1 MPEFKFQL
9 SEVSTQQQKSF
20 NSVTDIKKFRKKPD
34 EILIKHLCQCCWAQC
49 PFCKAIC
56 TNTMENHDGDH
67 SVPFHRVNG
76 ITGCSYKMT
85 TILNPDICTTLVP
98 SDKQFHPHYGT
109 DDLVHYKIYK
119 RAGGK
124 FAKWSITPD
133 NSELRFQTD
142 LEKYYGKLRS
152 DAIEAEVMTDQDP
165 VYTTQPATDNCD
177 ATDQLSSKE
186 EQDHET
192 LCSNVHVDSEGDS
205 NQDMTAGSTECKNKA
220 ESTTAQVKSNVK
232 FSSESPGLTIVLFG
246 NTSAVHFG
254 DTNILLGSKHVLPLQ
269 ACFPRETKISGH
281 VVSVFNMLNLHED
294 DDDSRVPVENITD
307 CLVNENSINSFIFVL
322 QLGLFTDDDKLG
334 LEWLQKM
341 FGENV
346 LPFVMILFTYDSEE
360 DCDCII
366 DDLKRSSVLEQLI
379 NKCGGR
385 YHTCSRGMNNQS
397 EMRTLVEKINCL
409 VSERNQHCYTA
420 EMFNTALKLR
430 EDKEEDKKN
439 QDCSSDLY
447 QEAAETELEE
457 KTELGVEE
465 PGSKCE
471 EKNKTEQLL
480 TTLNLLDKQEVKMKT
495 SDVLQLT
502 AHSFH
507 CQEPCEE
514 KDLVQ
519 TFLQKLLMMDYRARY
534 ITTKE
539 EATALDPPSSD
550 TDEEELDEF
559 DELIWQ
565 KAKSF
570 DSETNPI
577 HPMDLQM
584 AVFHCSDRFLKQLI
598 VTKLSQCRYALPLLV
613 PNPFTGKIE
622 FPLWTFRQ
630 IIKSW
635 KTTDASGTKISKTQH
650 VYEAETPMVVFFR
663 LGDVSFSKSQLMN
676 SLISK
681 KHDTFFHR
689 HCPGSIKNR
698 LLMDGVVEIAWYC
711 PSGKETDHF
720 TDCVAFCNLHGDT
733 ETSKEQLDILTEMS
747 SVNVVLLSDP
757 KNERNKDMIQKFLKG
772 PKPLICLLSEDQ
784 SGVSKIKN
792 RKYRIGLKD
801 RNQSDISENLR
812 TTITECLSKSS
823 SVFILDNLHKNNEI
837 TADEDDPECRKGKE
851 AALEIIKLL
860 EGKEISTLKETHLP
874 CQGKLWYEWC
884 QINKDSHRLQ
894 GNNLEMQ
901 KSEKQTQMKQIR
913 EQQQEIG
920 QSAFMKKIVSSLNSL
935 SKKEKSFF
943 IKWLEILLDKQTSD
957 DLSDLHQKYNK
968 TQQTELEEISVR
980 LNAATFGLEHIFRE
994 MGQIYESSQKTS
1006 GERIISN
1013 LPKIAAELIKS
1024 GLPLELMDGD
1034 AAHVPLIW
1042 VSAVLDELI
1051 KKLGDQRVFVLSV
1064 LGIQSTGKSTMLNAM
1079 FGLQFAV
1086 SAGRCTRGAF
1096 MQLVRVS
1103 EEMKEKLKCDYVLI
1117 VDTEGLRAL
1126 ELAGKSTHHH
1136 DNELATFVVG
1146 LGNLTLINIFGENP
1160 AEMQEILQIVVQAF
1174 LRMKKVKLNPSCMF
1188 VHQNV
1193 GDITAGEK
1201 NMEGRRRLQEKLDEM
1216 TKLAAKEEDSEAE
1229 CFSDVIAFNVQD
1241 DVQYFAQLWEG
1252 SPPMAPPNPSYSEN
1266 VQKLKSA
1273 IFTNAT
1279 KSKSMKLSEFK
1290 SRISDLWKA
1299 LLNENFV
1306 FSFKNT
1312 LEIAAYRKLE
1322 TEFGKWTWSLRS
1334 AMLEHEEKL
1343 HNTIKNRKLQKIE
1356 DKDLYAPMKKTRE
1369 EVEKSMKHYFEE
1381 DRDKEILI
1389 QWQVKFEHKITQL
1402 FEDLVKNAK
1411 TNLNDF
1417 LQQQKAREAF
1427 NHKKKAYDEKLFNM
1441 SKALALQLKSTETD
1455 NRVLRQ
1461 EFNKVWNKWVS
1472 DLTQDTPLGK
1482 PFDFWEDVIQIL
1494 SEGNEQAAVYERRS
1508 QEIYTKIDGL
1518 GDYSHCILLSK
1529 HEEEKRHLEEVQVTK
1544 KTKVKNENN
1553 SLLEK
1558 FKFWKNGF
1566 SLFQSNSQLE
1576 INSLYFE
1583 EHESVRSLTRNV
1595 IQESEDLI
1603 KKICSKIT
1611 GLGYK
1616 NSYIQEITDQVK
1628 NRVEQYHSE
1637 NKNIKLKK
1645 EFTLDLCL
1653 HVCHLANPK
1662 FTKIHQ
1668 QFRDESDVKFYLEK
1682 QKPQYYSVFQNY
1694 CRGATTTTVLGELVC
1709 NNLVPAILQAAYNK
1723 TAIDLSTQMRS
1734 DMPEFNGNRSQLEKH
1749 ILKSLAEQEN
1759 FEKYMEYINHPKKHF
1774 KRFIRKKVGK
1784 YITDNKSKVLNLLK
1798 GNLKDKEQKVM
1809 NAVNIT
1815 TEEVKKSSGDANM
1828 WLRSLKNSLTYE
1840 LSLKEI
1846 TCTGLEEI
1854 TDLDFLRQ
1862 VVCEGLTKM
1871 MSEQHKSINSVTD
1884 INMEKFRKKPDEI
1897 LIEHLCQCCW
1907 VQCPFCKAIC
1917 TNTMENHDGDHSV
1930 PFHRVD
1936 GIIGWYYRNTT
1947 NLCAD
1952 ICTTLVQSDRRFY
1965 PHHDTDDLVYY
1976 KIYKTA
1982 GGKFAEWSITPDNS
1996 ELPYWKWFVCRFQ
2009 TDLEKHYGKT
2019 FQGHG
2024 EIPIGWRQYTHK
2036 KTEAIKSL
2044 DEHIICETEQLGF
2057 TPK

>member
-1 MPEFKFQL
+1 M
-9 SEVSTQQQKSF
+9 
-20 NSVTDIKKFRKKPD
+20 
-34 EILIKHLCQCCWAQC
+34 
-49 PFCKAIC
+49 
-56 TNTMENHDGDH
+56 
-67 SVPFHRVNG
+67 
-76 ITGCSYKMT
+76 
-85 TILNPDICTTLVP
+85 
-98 SDKQFHPHYGT
+98 
-109 DDLVHYKIYK
+109 
-119 RAGGK
+119 
-124 FAKWSITPD
+124 
-133 NSELRFQTD
+133 
-142 LEKYYGKLRS
+142 
-152 DAIEAEVMTDQDP
+152 
-165 VYTTQPATDNCD
+165 
-177 ATDQLSSKE
+177 SK
-186 EQDHET
+186 
-192 LCSNVHVDSEGDS
+192 
-205 NQDMTAGSTECKNKA
+205 
-220 ESTTAQVKSNVK
+220 
-232 FSSESPGLTIVLFG
+232 SPGLTIVLFG
-246 NTSAVHFG
+246 NASAVHFG
-254 DTNILLGSKHVLPLQ
+254 DTNILLGPKHVLPLQ
-269 ACFPRETKISGH
+269 TCLPRETKISGH
-281 VVSVFNMLNLHED
+281 VVSVFNMLNLHQD
-294 DDDSRVPVENITD
+294 DDDSRVPVENITG
-307 CLVNENSINSFIFVL
+307 CLVNENSIHSFIFIL
-322 QLGLFTDDDKLG
+322 QLEIFTDDDKLG
-334 LEWLQKM
+334 LEWLQKT

-346 LPFVMILFTYDSEE
+346 LPFVMILFTYDRKE
-360 DCDCII
+360 DHDSII
-366 DDLKRSSVLEQLI
+366 DDLKRNSVLEQLI

-385 YHTCSRGMNNQS
+385 YHTCSRSMDNQS
-397 EMRTLVEKINCL
+397 EMRTLVEKINIL

-430 EDKEEDKKN
+430 EDKQGHKRK

-447 QEAAETELEE
+447 QEAAETKLEK

-465 PGSKCE
+465 PGSKYK

-502 AHSFH
+502 SLSFH
-507 CQEPCEE
+507 GQESCEE

-519 TFLQKLLMMDYRARY
+519 TFLQRLLMMDYRARY
-534 ITTKE
+534 ITTKKE
-539 EATALDPPSSD
+539 NTALDPPSPD
-550 TDEEELDEF
+550 TDEEELYEF

-565 KAKSF
+565 KAASF
-570 DSETNPI
+570 DGDTNSI

-584 AVFHCSDRFLKQLI
+584 AVFHCSDSSLKQLI
-598 VTKLSQCRYALPLLV
+598 VTKLSQCQYALPLLV
-613 PNPFTGKIE
+613 PNPITGKIE

-635 KTTDASGTKISKTQH
+635 KTTDTSGTKISKTQH

-689 HCPGSIKNR
+689 NCPGSIKNR

-720 TDCVAFCNLHGDT
+720 TDCVAFCNLHGDA

-757 KNERNKDMIQKFLKG
+757 KNERNKEMLQNLLKD

-784 SGVSKIKN
+784 SGVSKVNN
-792 RKYRIGLKD
+792 RNYRIGLKD
-801 RNQSDISENLR
+801 RNQSDVSENLR
-812 TTITECLSKSS
+812 TTIAECLSKSS
-823 SVFILDNLHKNNEI
+823 SVFKLEDLNKNNEI
-837 TADEDDPECRKGKE
+837 STDEDDPECKKGKE
-851 AALEIIKLL
+851 AALEIIKQL

-874 CQGKLWYEWC
+874 CQGKLWYKWC
-884 QINKDSHRLQ
+884 QINKDLHQLQ

-920 QSAFMKKIVSSLNSL
+920 QSAFMKKIVSLLNSL
-935 SKKEKSFF
+935 SGNEKSFF

-957 DLSDLHQKYNK
+957 DLSDLHHKYNETWTRVLDLK
-968 TQQTELEEISVR
+968 KKHDQSKMMKAEQTVLEEISMK

-1006 GERIISN
+1006 GERSIFN
-1013 LPKIAAELIKS
+1013 LPKYAAELIKS
-1024 GLPLELMDGD
+1024 GLPMELMDGD

-1086 SAGRCTRGAF
+1086 GAGRCTRGAF

-1103 EEMKEKLKCDYVLI
+1103 EEMKEQLKFDYILI

-1126 ELAGKSTHHH
+1126 ELEGKSTHHH

-1160 AEMQEILQIVVQAF
+1160 AEMHEILQIIVQAF
-1174 LRMKKVKLNPSCMF
+1174 LRMKKVKLNPRCMF

-1216 TKLAAKEEDSEAE
+1216 TKLAAKEEDSEAG

-1279 KSKSMKLSEFK
+1279 KSHGMKLSEFK

-1312 LEIAAYRKLE
+1312 LEIAVYRKLE

-1343 HNTIKNRKLQKIE
+1343 HTTIKNRKLQKIE
-1356 DKDLYAPMKKTRE
+1356 DKDLYDHMKKTKE
-1369 EVEKSMKHYFEE
+1369 EVEKSMKCYFEE
-1381 DRDKEILI
+1381 DRDKVILI
-1389 QWQVKFEHKITQL
+1389 QWQVKFEHKIKQL

-1411 TNLNDF
+1411 TNLNDL

-1427 NHKKKAYDEKLFNM
+1427 NHKKTEYDEKLFNM

-1455 NRVLRQ
+1455 ERVLRQ
-1461 EFNKVWNKWVS
+1461 EFDKVWNKWVS
-1472 DLTQDTPLGK
+1472 DLTRDTPSGK
-1482 PFDFWEDVIQIL
+1482 AFNVWEDVIQIL
-1494 SEGNEQAAVYERRS
+1494 SEDNEQAAVHERIS
-1508 QEIYTKIDGL
+1508 QKDYTKIDKL
-1518 GDYSHCILLSK
+1518 GDYSRYILLTK
-1529 HEEEKRHLEEVQVTK
+1529 HEEGKRHLEEVQVTK
-1544 KTKVKNENN
+1544 KSKVKNENN
-1553 SLLEK
+1553 LLPEK
-1558 FKFWKNGF
+1558 LKFWKTGF
-1566 SLFQSNSQLE
+1566 SLFQSHSESE
-1576 INSLYFE
+1576 INPLYFE
-1583 EHESVRSLTRNV
+1583 EHELVRNLIRNV

-1616 NSYIQEITDQVK
+1616 NNYIQEITDQVK
-1628 NRVEQYHSE
+1628 HKVGQYHSE
-1637 NKNIKLKK
+1637 NKKIKLKK

-1662 FTKIHQ
+1662 FIKIHQ
-1668 QFRDESDVKFYLEK
+1668 QFRDKNDVKFYLEK
-1682 QKPQYYSVFQNY
+1682 QKPQYYSIFQNY
-1694 CRGATTTTVLGELVC
+1694 CRGATTTTVFGELVY
-1709 NNLVPAILQAAYNK
+1709 NSLVPAILEAAYNK

-1734 DMPEFNGNRSQLEKH
+1734 DMPEFNGNRSHLEKH
-1749 ILKSLAEQEN
+1749 ILKSLAEEEN

-1774 KRFIRKKVGK
+1774 ERFITKKVNK
-1784 YITDNKSKVLNLLK
+1784 YITENNSEVLNLFK
-1798 GNLKDKEQKVM
+1798 GNLKHKEQKVM

-1815 TEEVKKSSGDANM
+1815 TEKVKNSSGDANM
-1828 WLRSLKNSLTYE
+1828 WLRSLKNSLTDE
-1840 LSLKEI
+1840 LSLKKI
-1846 TCTGLEEI
+1846 TCSGLKEI

-1862 VVCEGLTKM
+1862 FVCEGLTKM
-1871 MSEQHKSINSVTD
+1871 MSKQHKSFNSVTD

-1897 LIEHLCQCCW
+1897 LIEHLCHCCW
-1907 VQCPFCKAIC
+1907 AQCPFCKAIC
-1917 TNTMENHDGDHSV
+1917 TNTMEDHDGDHSV

-1936 GIIGWYYRNTT
+1936 GIIGCYYRYTT
-1947 NLCAD
+1947 NLNAD
-1952 ICTTLVQSDRRFY
+1952 ICTTLVQSDKGFY
-1965 PHHDTDDLVYY
+1965 PRHDTDDTVPFKQYRRA
-1976 KIYKTA
+1976 K
-1982 GGKFAEWSITPDNS
+1982 GKYARWSITPDNS
-1996 ELPYWKWFVCRFQ
+1996 ELTYWKWFVCRFQ
-2009 TDLEKHYGKT
+2009 RNLEQYYGKT
-2019 FQGHG
+2019 FQGNG
-2024 EIPIGWRQYTHK
+2024 KIPTGWKKYT
-2036 KTEAIKSL
+2036 KTQAIESL
-2044 DEHIICETEQLGF
+2044 YEYI
-2057 TPK
+2057 